1 MYEFLEYQAR
11 HVMTRDP
18 KTIEPSAS
26 LAQAEEIFEK
36 HDFNALPVVE
46 PDGRLV
52 GIFTKLDL
60 LGAFAFTPASII
72 PQYEKVMRSRVV
84 EKMSREL
91 VTVAPDSPLT
101 RVLQELVRTR
111 NKSLPVVDGT
121 QLVGIV
127 AREDVLQALRRAAGG
142 ERP

>member
-1 MYEFLEYQAR
+1 
-11 HVMTRDP
+11 
-18 KTIEPSAS
+18 
-26 LAQAEEIFEK
+26 
-36 HDFNALPVVE
+36 
-46 PDGRLV
+46 
-52 GIFTKLDL
+52 
-60 LGAFAFTPASII
+60 
-72 PQYEKVMRSRVV
+72 MRSRVG

-101 RVLQELVRTR
+101 RVLEELVRTR

-142 ERP
+142 ERPQ

>member
-1 MYEFLEYQAR
+1 MYEFLKYQAR
-11 HVMTRDP
+11 HVMTRGP
-18 KTIEPSAS
+18 KTVDPSAS
-26 LAQAEEIFEK
+26 LAQAGAIFEK

-52 GIFTKLDL
+52 GIFTKLDF

-72 PQYEKVMRSRVV
+72 PQYEEVMRSRVG
-84 EKMSREL
+84 EKMSHEL
-91 VTVAPDSPLT
+91 VNVSPDSPLT

-121 QLVGIV
+121 RLVGVV
-127 AREDVLQALRRAAGG
+127 AREDVLQALRRAARG